1 MKITHNKV
9 GQNLN
14 LVDGV
19 KQDKSQA
26 TRGARSPAQ
35 ESAEALGLGQSTRVD
50 VSDRAQEAKRIK
62 DLAMAAPDV
71 DMEKVEK
78 FRKLIDSGA
87 YKVDGKAV
95 ADRMV
100 DEHLETEL

>member
-19 KQDKSQA
+19 KSNRNENVKDAKGAKADQLSNAQA
-26 TRGARSPAQ
+26 DSSARI
-35 ESAEALGLGQSTRVD
+35 D
-50 VSDRAQEAKRIK
+50 VSARAQEAKKIK
-62 DLAMAAPDV
+62 EIAMAAPDV
-71 DMEKVEK
+71 DMAKIEK
-78 FRKLIDSGA
+78 FRKMIDEGK
-87 YKVDGKAV
+87 YTVDAKAV

-100 DEHLETEL
+100 DAELENL